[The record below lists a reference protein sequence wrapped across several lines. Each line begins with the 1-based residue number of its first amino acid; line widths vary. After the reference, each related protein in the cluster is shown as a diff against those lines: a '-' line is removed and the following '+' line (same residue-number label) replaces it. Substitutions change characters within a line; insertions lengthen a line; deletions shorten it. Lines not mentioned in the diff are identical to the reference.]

1 MSKSLPRLMF
11 LTMLVVLLAFGIMDV
26 LAQQV
31 KPTGVTKIITL
42 VGGMVTTD
50 HLEINRGDT
59 VVWASIDQPAMV
71 YFAEGTPVK
80 LACVAPTR
88 FYLNE
93 EGAYTTGVIP
103 QGGTASLC
111 FIEPGT
117 FDYAVFFRGGIEAGG
132 RIAPRPSVPAGRVV
146 VK

>member
-1 MSKSLPRLMF
+1 MSKGIPQWLL
-11 LTMLVVLLAFGIMDV
+11 LLGVVLTFSATN
-26 LAQQV
+26 AAAEV
-31 KPTGVTKIITL
+31 KATGVTRIISL
-42 VGGMVTTD
+42 VGGEVTPTR
-50 HLEINRGDT
+50 LEIDRGDT
-59 VVWASIDQPAMV
+59 VVWLAVDQPAMV

-93 EGAYTTGVIP
+93 EGAYTSGIIP

-111 FIEPGT
+111 FVEPGT

-132 RIAPRPSVPAGRVV
+132 RIGPRPGVPAGRIV

>member
-1 MSKSLPRLMF
+1 MNRRIPRWLV
-11 LTMLVVLLAFGIMDV
+11 LTVAALAFS
-26 LAQQV
+26 ATNAAAEV
-31 KPTGVTKIITL
+31 KATGVTKVISL
-42 VGGMVTTD
+42 VGGEVTPT
-50 HLEINRGDT
+50 HLEIDRGDT
-59 VVWASIDQPAMV
+59 VVWLAVDQPAMV

-93 EGAYTTGVIP
+93 EGAYTSGVIP

-111 FIEPGT
+111 FVEPGT

-132 RIAPRPSVPAGRVV
+132 RIGPRPGVPVGRIVV
-146 VK
+146 R